1 MLDDLLGR
9 TELKERIEE
18 LETERDR
25 LEARLEAESERR
37 ADAVSAKQT
46 AEERINRLED
56 RIADLEGQLDAHPGD
71 DTPDVGFRREET
83 LRGGRVDAVLERL
96 ASFEGGAESVL
107 TAYVD
112 GSIPDD
118 LRALLGDR
126 TTLVSRASPCLACVD
141 DAGVLAVAFR
151 VPIAPD
157 TFCEWAMTPIVER
170 SWFRP
175 TGRFALALVRSD
187 TFAVGVY
194 EADEQVSFEGFESD
208 VKSDHSKGGFSQSRF
223 ERVRDEQIESHVEK
237 CETTLDS
244 VDADRLYVVGDRRLI
259 GELDADATAP
269 VDATGKPRAALE
281 DAFADFWSVRLY
293 GL

>member
-1 MLDDLLGR
+1 
-9 TELKERIEE
+9 
-18 LETERDR
+18 
-25 LEARLEAESERR
+25 
-37 ADAVSAKQT
+37 
-46 AEERINRLED
+46 
-56 RIADLEGQLDAHPGD
+56 
-71 DTPDVGFRREET
+71 
-83 LRGGRVDAVLERL
+83 
-96 ASFEGGAESVL
+96 
-107 TAYVD
+107 
-112 GSIPDD
+112 
-118 LRALLGDR
+118 
-126 TTLVSRASPCLACVD
+126 
-141 DAGVLAVAFR
+141 
-151 VPIAPD
+151 
-157 TFCEWAMTPIVER
+157 
-170 SWFRP
+170 
-175 TGRFALALVRSD
+175 LVRSD

-223 ERVRDEQIESHVEK
+223 ERVRDEQIETHVEK